1 MGVIFHHS
9 ICDRRGVGQ
18 FLKGLA
24 KIARGEVKP
33 SLEPVWNRELLKP
46 KDPINLQFYH
56 FETIMES
63 VHSPHQPLLKEDL
76 VQASLFIKNDVIK
89 CIKKYFK
96 K

>member
-1 MGVIFHHS
+1 MTDEERVN
-9 ICDRRGVGQ
+9 
-18 FLKGLA
+18 FLKPILS
-24 KIARGEVKP
+24 P
-33 SLEPVWNRELLKP
+33 LELVWNRELLKP

-89 CIKKYFK
+89 CIKKYFMKEIKGFK
-96 K
+96 KGSEK